1 MEQNN
6 LISLTGNVYQKVQIN
21 EIVEVFTNEGDLI
34 ESSYIIVKDFK
45 HIKDNKYIINGY
57 NVTNLI
63 IE

>member
-34 ESSYIIVKDFK
+34 
-45 HIKDNKYIINGY
+45 
-57 NVTNLI
+57 
-63 IE
+63 